1 MKSDAGLKLDIARS
15 CFVSPVEAV
24 QGDGSLRSISV
35 ELTDSGKPWYPPAG
49 TEISVAY
56 VHSNGTKGL
65 YNKLPDGRKAVT
77 VRDNVVTVILA
88 SQMLATEGEVKAAI
102 IFSNEKLDQ
111 LTTFPI
117 TITVRKNLF
126 ADAEET
132 VDYIRLQWLEDKL
145 DEYLRKAADSGA
157 FDGAPGPQGPQG
169 EVGPQG
175 PQGPAGDNT
184 AALEA
189 ASAANAAAVSA
200 NEAAEE
206 ARAVIDVK
214 ADKAALEATNRSL
227 DYLWKLNQGV
237 SYQFETDNAKAY
249 QKIVPT
255 GAKLASM
262 EQIGGQTAVWN
273 NIANGI
279 SGILS
284 SGIKVTSQG
293 SKLRI
298 KTPITKLTD
307 NYVENSIDFNTSH
320 NYIASFLCSDET
332 INDYITIHIGTKYY
346 KNVINRFV
354 LFKANTLSEFR
365 LCLNT
370 ILLTDE
376 SYEFEVDAIIV
387 DLDKMLGS
395 EKASTLTIESPEI
408 EWIMRYSA
416 AHPAY
421 SAGELVSSP
430 VDSVKCDNT
439 VIGTIP
445 DAVCTLPGYGWSAG
459 DVHNAIEKTDNG
471 WQYVQ
476 RVAEREYQEGDTITD
491 GVTTR
496 YALDNAVITDITDLM
511 ADFPEHF
518 EVEPGGTLTFENA
531 VQIPVPS
538 SVEYLIAL
546 AEVNV

>member
-184 AALEA
+184 
-189 ASAANAAAVSA
+189 
-200 NEAAEE
+200 
-206 ARAVIDVK
+206 
-214 ADKAALEATNRSL
+214 
-227 DYLWKLNQGV
+227 
-237 SYQFETDNAKAY
+237 
-249 QKIVPT
+249 
-255 GAKLASM
+255 
-262 EQIGGQTAVWN
+262 
-273 NIANGI
+273 
-279 SGILS
+279 
-284 SGIKVTSQG
+284 
-293 SKLRI
+293 
-298 KTPITKLTD
+298 
-307 NYVENSIDFNTSH
+307 
-320 NYIASFLCSDET
+320 
-332 INDYITIHIGTKYY
+332 
-346 KNVINRFV
+346 
-354 LFKANTLSEFR
+354 
-365 LCLNT
+365 
-370 ILLTDE
+370 
-376 SYEFEVDAIIV
+376 
-387 DLDKMLGS
+387 
-395 EKASTLTIESPEI
+395 
-408 EWIMRYSA
+408 
-416 AHPAY
+416 
-421 SAGELVSSP
+421 
-430 VDSVKCDNT
+430 
-439 VIGTIP
+439 
-445 DAVCTLPGYGWSAG
+445 
-459 DVHNAIEKTDNG
+459 
-471 WQYVQ
+471 
-476 RVAEREYQEGDTITD
+476 
-491 GVTTR
+491 
-496 YALDNAVITDITDLM
+496 
-511 ADFPEHF
+511 
-518 EVEPGGTLTFENA
+518 
-531 VQIPVPS
+531 
-538 SVEYLIAL
+538 
-546 AEVNV
+546 